1 MAYIETMETQIPGP
15 FGIVQS
21 QGQAPS
27 KGRDLLNL
35 QRVLDMVRLFGVKV
49 AKLYNEEEKLTGA
62 DAFDANHLKRAW
74 NNLKLR
80 ARKKKSDRVKE
91 LKRTGGGPPPKLKKL
106 TPLEANVLDEAG
118 DQTELVALFDSETQ
132 FDKTVNERMN
142 NGQTQHRR
150 HDSSASTAQLI
161 APFPRL
167 SSTPNSQLHEQHHDQ
182 LQVLQLHPNSPSRQF
197 EFHEE
202 ISSPEMSMGATNI
215 IFSNNS
221 PLQVHFKDDGFDDKQ
236 NNNME
241 YVVESE
247 IEKDIDVASATVE
260 SHDNTISF
268 DLSSGQRQ
276 ILQQALSED
285 QIIVTPPP
293 ATPRSTSPNQ
303 EQRENPVRHQGQS
316 GNRGQ
321 GRGRGKR
328 RARAPSTLAGRFIEN
343 RAEMEGNFLS
353 DQHKVKQ
360 EIVVIEKDAALMYKK
375 AVEKKAENEERQ
387 YERQSRQDIQL
398 FDIELK
404 KAADLARLDV
414 TIAKLRGEAKREVER
429 IRGFLTG
436 AADVMVCLLGDAA
449 GCLNS
454 KIDPGAP

>member
-1 MAYIETMETQIPGP
+1 
-15 FGIVQS
+15 
-21 QGQAPS
+21 
-27 KGRDLLNL
+27 
-35 QRVLDMVRLFGVKV
+35 
-49 AKLYNEEEKLTGA
+49 
-62 DAFDANHLKRAW
+62 
-74 NNLKLR
+74 
-80 ARKKKSDRVKE
+80 
-91 LKRTGGGPPPKLKKL
+91 
-106 TPLEANVLDEAG
+106 
-118 DQTELVALFDSETQ
+118 
-132 FDKTVNERMN
+132 MN

-414 TIAKLRGEAKREVER
+414 TIAKLRVRREEA
-429 IRGFLTG
+429 LTIK
-436 AADVMVCLLGDAA
+436 AEKEA
-449 GCLNS
+449 GLQPKTNFDS
-454 KIDPGAP
+454 YSTM